1 MAQSIDY
8 FATTLPCTTQNLTNW
23 HKISE
28 LLRRADIIALMD
40 QSLSINV
47 TLEGGLPNLYLSV
60 QDSYYSSAQ
69 IFNVPLEFVDIPL
82 LINSAQHQGDHWMI
96 TASPDNVR
104 FQIESAVFVRHH
116 EGKIH
121 WDLVVEHYEPFL
133 SIELED
139 ELELEE
145 GYEENLISFTFDP
158 FQYVSA
164 LYQASLMCQQLQPVT
179 FTPPDEMPE
188 PKHPLYQL
196 AAQAPRLK
204 LLWQRYGKAN
214 AMIEHGKPTKTADH
228 FAQEAETQ
236 WLQDMLDTLDSSY
249 QESVLG
255 NLDAY
260 LDSLPE
266 EELNKLERNG
276 KQLEEM
282 LLKRWETLV
291 DSLTEEEA
299 EALEKDQTKAR
310 FPNSLKLR
318 LMREFLEGNPSVLL
332 GSGHSVTRK
341 EENVI
346 DLQHWKR
353 NHPTDSSH

>member
-1 MAQSIDY
+1 
-8 FATTLPCTTQNLTNW
+8 
-23 HKISE
+23 
-28 LLRRADIIALMD
+28 MD
-40 QSLSINV
+40 QSLSITV

-82 LINSAQHQGDHWMI
+82 LVNSAQHPGDHWMI
-96 TASPDNVR
+96 TASPDNMR
-104 FQIESAVFVRHH
+104 FQIESAVFVRHQ

-121 WDLVVEHYEPFL
+121 WDLVFEHYDPFL
-133 SIELED
+133 NIELED
-139 ELELEE
+139 EIDD
-145 GYEENLISFTFDP
+145 GYEENLISFSFDP

-164 LYQASLMCQQLQPVT
+164 LYQASLLCQQLQPAT
-179 FTPPDEMPE
+179 FTPSEDQPE
-188 PKHPLYQL
+188 NPHPVYQF

-204 LLWQRYGKAN
+204 LLWQLYGKAN
-214 AMIEHGKPTKTADH
+214 GMVAQGEPTKNYDH

-236 WLQDMLDTLDSSY
+236 WLQDLLDTLDSTR
-249 QESVLG
+249 QESILE

-260 LDSLPE
+260 LESLPE
-266 EELNKLERNG
+266 EELNKLENNG

-282 LLKRWETLV
+282 LIKRWEKLV

-299 EALEKDQTKAR
+299 DALENDQTRLR

-332 GSGHSVTRK
+332 GSGRDTAHK
-341 EENVI
+341 DENVV

-353 NHPTDSSH
+353 NHPTDSSR